1 MIPVRGTTSYRC
13 FMAIHAHVGK
23 LRVHQAASEV
33 AVEAVALARR
43 FRGPGAAERGHQLV
57 RAALSVPSNI
67 AEGCG
72 RGSIAEFRQFLLY
85 ARGSAQEVLSQL
97 GIARRLEPPILAIQ
111 IRRLESRSALV
122 IKQLRRF
129 HDNPPRER

>member
-1 MIPVRGTTSYRC
+1 
-13 FMAIHAHVGK
+13 
-23 LRVHQAASEV
+23 V
-33 AVEAVALARR
+33 A
-43 FRGPGAAERGHQLV
+43 
-57 RAALSVPSNI
+57 SNI
-67 AEGCG
+67 AEACG
-72 RGSIAEFRQFLLY
+72 RGSVPEFRQFLLY

-97 GIARRLEPPILAIQ
+97 GIARRLEPPVLVSL